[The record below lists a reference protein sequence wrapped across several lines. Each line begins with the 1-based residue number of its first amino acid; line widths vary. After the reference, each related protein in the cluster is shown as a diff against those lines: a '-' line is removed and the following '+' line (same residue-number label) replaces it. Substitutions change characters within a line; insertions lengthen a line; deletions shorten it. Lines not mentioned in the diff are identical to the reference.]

1 MLRLAVLVLVLLNA
15 AYFVWSQG
23 LLRPYGVG
31 PVQQSEPFR
40 LAQQIRPELV
50 RVLSADEARR
60 AEAGGLAGV
69 GVPRTAECL
78 QAGLFDEA
86 QTAALRQTAQAVLP
100 AGSWLLDSAVEPARW
115 IIYMGK
121 YPDAQALARKRAE
134 LAALNLRTEP
144 LTNAAL
150 DYGLSLG
157 GYDTEARANAELA
170 ALGQRGVQTARVVME
185 RPESRGAVFRAP
197 LVDEA
202 LKARLEQM
210 QDVLVGKPLRACN

>member
-1 MLRLAVLVLVLLNA
+1 MLRLLALALVLLNA
-15 AYFVWSQG
+15 VYFAWSQG

-31 PVQQSEPFR
+31 PPQQSESFR

-50 RVLSADEARR
+50 RILSADEARSVEVAGPGAPR
-60 AEAGGLAGV
+60 A
-69 GVPRTAECL
+69 AECL

-100 AGSWLLDSAVEPARW
+100 SGSWLLDTAVEPARW

-134 LAALNLRTEP
+134 LAALNLRMEP
-144 LTNAAL
+144 LTNTSL

-170 ALGQRGVQTARVVME
+170 ALGQRGVQTARVVRE
-185 RPESRGAVFRAP
+185 RPESRGAVFRVP
-197 LVDEA
+197 LVDDA
-202 LKARLEQM
+202 LRARLEQL
-210 QDVLVGKPLRACN
+210 QGSLVGKPLRPCS

>member
-1 MLRLAVLVLVLLNA
+1 MLRLLALALVLLNA
-15 AYFVWSQG
+15 GYFVWSQG

-31 PVQQSEPFR
+31 PLQQSESFR

-50 RVLSADEARR
+50 RILSADEARR
-60 AEAGGLAGV
+60 AEEAGV
-69 GVPRTAECL
+69 GAPRTGGCL
-78 QAGLFDEA
+78 QAGLFDEV

-100 AGSWLLDSAVEPARW
+100 PGSWLLDTAVEPARW

-157 GYDTEARANAELA
+157 GYDTEERANAELA
-170 ALGQRGVQTARVVME
+170 ALGLRGVQTARVVLE
-185 RPESRGAVFRAP
+185 RPESRGAVFRIP
-197 LVDEA
+197 LVDDA
-202 LKARLEQM
+202 LKARLELLKGS
-210 QDVLVGKPLRACN
+210 LVNKPLRACN